1 MFYRFVI
8 PCIAKNYMVKMFH
21 FVQHDSEEIFQH
33 DGQHDSEKTIDNY
46 IIINNAT
53 VKKIFLS

>member
-1 MFYRFVI
+1 MFY
-8 PCIAKNYMVKMFH
+8 NVKMLH
-21 FVQHDSEEIFQH
+21 FV
-33 DGQHDSEKTIDNY
+33 QHDSEKTIDNY